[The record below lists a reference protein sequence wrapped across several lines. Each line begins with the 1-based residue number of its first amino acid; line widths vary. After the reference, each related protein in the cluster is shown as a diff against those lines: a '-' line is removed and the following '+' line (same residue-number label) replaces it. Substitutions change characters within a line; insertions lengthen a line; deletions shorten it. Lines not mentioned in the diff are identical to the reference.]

1 MIKPSPITTSG
12 DQPLSAQRWNMLKKI
27 ALLFITI
34 YCSFLVSHFFNRQL
48 HFVATFWDWAVILT
62 GKYIPGLTTPISI
75 KPNGSGDTTYNYVM
89 QLLWVMLALIIAIIW
104 AVLDRKRTSYRQLYY
119 WLRIVIRY
127 YFAYILI
134 AYGFVKIIKIQ
145 FPYPDLYKLAAPF
158 GDSSPMGLAWSFI
171 GYSKAYNFFTGT
183 AEFLAGFLLVFRRT
197 TLLGA
202 LIGLTIM
209 TNVAAINLC
218 YDVPVKIFSLNL
230 VFIALFLI
238 SHDAKRLYAFF
249 FEQRALPS
257 VTLVQ
262 PPRPRRV
269 KALQLSLK
277 ILFILLTFYSNF
289 WSDLNISKQYGD
301 NREKP
306 PLYGIYDTEQFS
318 AAGTA
323 FSSPISDSYRW
334 KKLIID
340 FPGSARIITKADSI
354 SDITC
359 KVDTLQKTVNITSDY
374 DGKYELTYTEPDKDH
389 LLFTGIIRGDSVH
402 ITMKR
407 FDLNKF
413 ALIKGHFRWINEYPD
428 NR

>member
-1 MIKPSPITTSG
+1 MPQPSPTATSG
-12 DQPLSAQRWNMLKKI
+12 DQLLSMQRWNMPERI
-27 ALLFITI
+27 GLLFITV
-34 YCSFLVSHFFNRQL
+34 YCAFLVSWFLHRQL
-48 HFVATFWDWAVILT
+48 HFIADFWDWAVILT
-62 GKYIPGLTTPISI
+62 SRYLPGLTTPVTI

-89 QLLWVMLALIIAIIW
+89 QLLWVLLTLIIAIIW
-104 AVLDRKRTSYRQLYY
+104 GVLDRKRTSYCQLYY

-127 YFAYILI
+127 YFAYVLI
-134 AYGFVKIIKIQ
+134 TYGFVKIIKIQ
-145 FPYPDLYKLAAPF
+145 FPFPGLYKLAAPF

-171 GYSKAYNFFTGT
+171 GYSKAYNFFTGS
-183 AEFLAGFLLVFRRT
+183 AEFLAGFLLLFRRT
-197 TLLGA
+197 ALLGA

-209 TNVAAINLC
+209 TNVAAMNLC

-230 VFIALFLI
+230 VFIAIFLI

-249 FEQRALPS
+249 FQHRALPS
-257 VTLVQ
+257 VILT
-262 PPRPRRV
+262 PTPRAQWIKP
-269 KALQLSLK
+269 LQLSLK
-277 ILFILLTFYSNF
+277 ILFILLTFFSTF
-289 WSDLNISKQYGD
+289 WSDLYVSKQYGD
-301 NREKP
+301 NRVKP
-306 PLYGIYDTEQFS
+306 ALYGIYDTEQFS

-340 FPGSARIITKADSI
+340 YAGSARIITKADSI
-354 SDITC
+354 SDISC
-359 KVDTLQKTVNITSDY
+359 KVDTLHKTVDITSDY
-374 DGKYELTYTEPDKDH
+374 DGQYTLTYTEPGKGH

-413 ALIKGHFRWINEYPD
+413 ALINRRFRWINEYPD

>member
-1 MIKPSPITTSG
+1 MSKPSPTATSG
-12 DQPLSAQRWNMLKKI
+12 DQPLPALRWNIPKRI
-27 ALLFITI
+27 GFLFITV
-34 YCSFLVSHFFNRQL
+34 YCAFLVSHFFHHQL
-48 HFVATFWDWAVILT
+48 HFIANFWDWAVIRT

-89 QLLWVMLALIIAIIW
+89 QLLWVLLALIIAIIW
-104 AVLDRKRTSYRQLYY
+104 AVLDRKRASYRQLCY

-127 YFAYILI
+127 YFAYVLLT
-134 AYGFVKIIKIQ
+134 YGFVKIIKIQ
-145 FPYPDLYKLAAPF
+145 FLFPSLYKLAAPF

-171 GYSKAYNFFTGT
+171 GYSKAYNFFTGS
-183 AEFLAGFLLVFRRT
+183 AEFLAGFLLFFRRT

-230 VFIALFLI
+230 VFVAIFLI

-249 FEQRALPS
+249 FQHRALPS
-257 VTLVQ
+257 VTLAQ
-262 PPRPRRV
+262 PPRARWIKP
-269 KALQLSLK
+269 LHLSIK
-277 ILFILLTFYSNF
+277 ILFILLTFYSTF
-289 WSDLNISKQYGD
+289 WSDMNISKYYGD
-301 NREKP
+301 NRVKP
-306 PLYGIYDTEQFS
+306 ALYGIYDTEQFS
-318 AAGTA
+318 TAGTS
-323 FSSPISDSYRW
+323 FSSPTADSYRW
-334 KKLIID
+334 KRLIID
-340 FPGSARIITKADSI
+340 HPGYARIITKADSI
-354 SDITC
+354 TDVTC
-359 KVDTLQKTVNITSDY
+359 KIDTGYNTASFTSDY
-374 DGKYELTYTEPDKDH
+374 DGQYTLTYTEPDKDH

-413 ALIKGHFRWINEYPD
+413 ALINRHFRWINEYPD

>member
-1 MIKPSPITTSG
+1 MPKPSPTATSG
-12 DQPLSAQRWNMLKKI
+12 DQPLSAQRWNMPKRI
-27 ALLFITI
+27 GLLFINV
-34 YCSFLVSHFFNRQL
+34 YCAFLVSYFLHRQL
-48 HFVATFWDWAVILT
+48 HFIADFWDWAVIRT
-62 GKYIPGLTTPISI
+62 GKYIPGLTAPITI

-104 AVLDRKRTSYRQLYY
+104 AVWDRKRTSYRQLYY

-127 YFAYILI
+127 YFAYILFT
-134 AYGFVKIIKIQ
+134 YGFVKIIKIQ
-145 FPYPDLYKLAAPF
+145 FPFPGLYKLAAPF

-183 AEFLAGFLLVFRRT
+183 AELLAGFLLLFRRT

-202 LIGLTIM
+202 LIALTIM
-209 TNVAAINLC
+209 TNIAAINLC

-230 VFIALFLI
+230 IFVALFLI

-249 FEQRALPS
+249 FQHRALPS
-257 VTLVQ
+257 VTLAQ
-262 PPRPRRV
+262 PHRARRI
-269 KALQLSLK
+269 KPLQLSLK
-277 ILFILLTFYSNF
+277 ILFILLTFCFTF
-289 WSDLNISKQYGD
+289 WSDLYVSKQYGD
-301 NREKP
+301 NRVKP

-323 FSSPISDSYRW
+323 FSSPTADSYRW

-374 DGKYELTYTEPDKDH
+374 DGQYALTYTKPDKDH
-389 LLFTGIIRGDSVH
+389 LLFTGTIRGDSVH

-413 ALIKGHFRWINEYPD
+413 ALIKGRFRWINEYPD

>member
-1 MIKPSPITTSG
+1 MPKRIG
-12 DQPLSAQRWNMLKKI
+12 
-27 ALLFITI
+27 LLFITV
-34 YCSFLVSHFFNRQL
+34 YCAFLISHFFYGQL
-48 HFVATFWDWAVILT
+48 QFISTFWDWAVIRT
-62 GKYIPGLTTPISI
+62 GKYIPGLNTPISI

-104 AVLDRKRTSYRQLYY
+104 AALDSNRASYRQLYY
-119 WLRIVIRY
+119 WLRIVVRY
-127 YFAYILI
+127 YFAYVLI
-134 AYGFVKIIKIQ
+134 TYGFVKIIKIQ
-145 FPYPDLYKLAAPF
+145 FPFPDLYKLAAPF

-183 AEFLAGFLLVFRRT
+183 AEFLAGFLLLFRRT
-197 TLLGA
+197 ALLGA

-230 VFIALFLI
+230 VFVALFLI

-249 FEQRALPS
+249 FQHRALPS
-257 VTLVQ
+257 VILAQ
-262 PPRPRRV
+262 PPRARWI
-269 KALQLSLK
+269 KTLQLSLK
-277 ILFILLTFYSNF
+277 ILFILFAFYLTF
-289 WSDLNISKQYGD
+289 WRDLYVSKQYGD
-301 NREKP
+301 NRVKP

-323 FSSPISDSYRW
+323 FSSPVSNSYRW

-340 FPGSARIITKADSI
+340 FPGYARIITKADSI
-354 SDITC
+354 SDVTC
-359 KVDTLQKTVNITSDY
+359 KIDTLYNIASFVSDF
-374 DGKYELTYTEPDKDH
+374 DGPFTLTYTKPDKDH
-389 LLFTGIIRGDSVH
+389 LLFAGIIRGDSVH

-413 ALIKGHFRWINEYPD
+413 ALINGHFRWINEYPD